1 MDGTGPEVTLVG
13 MRLSPAGAPPAATCT
28 PRTRWPLVLLLILVL
43 IGLAGGITA
52 CGGGSADDDDE
63 RDATTQPIDC
73 HAHPEHCQ

>member
-1 MDGTGPEVTLVG
+1 MTFPLE
-13 MRLSPAGAPPAATCT
+13 RWAARSPAL
-28 PRTRWPLVLLLILVL
+28 RWPLILLLILVL